1 MFLFVWLKKQIY
13 HTSSESSWNSILPL
27 GVWLVSNGS
36 SITSPAEFSST
47 CCCSTEYLCT
57 KNLPAHSKSNQIIKK
72 IVACRQAEYTCAQIH
87 WPATTDIFLDK
98 HNSCNDAQQ
107 HDNNDRYHNGH
118 CFRVG
123 FFYLWKQK
131 NKTNLQQ
138 VKKLENRLQIIS
150 SDNIF
155 ISCMR
160 YWPGILDLIGHSHIS
175 AWGWSL
181 YDLGSVLLHIYLQVF
196 SCNCEP
202 KTRSKMDLRWFQVLL
217 NNN

>member
-1 MFLFVWLKKQIY
+1 MLIRLKSKSHHKTTPSFLIFKKLFMIKFSILLNKKFGSTVHVSVVWLKKQIY

-87 WPATTDIFLDK
+87 SPATTDIFLDK

-138 VKKLENRLQIIS
+138 VKK
-150 SDNIF
+150 
-155 ISCMR
+155 
-160 YWPGILDLIGHSHIS
+160 
-175 AWGWSL
+175 
-181 YDLGSVLLHIYLQVF
+181 
-196 SCNCEP
+196 
-202 KTRSKMDLRWFQVLL
+202 
-217 NNN
+217 